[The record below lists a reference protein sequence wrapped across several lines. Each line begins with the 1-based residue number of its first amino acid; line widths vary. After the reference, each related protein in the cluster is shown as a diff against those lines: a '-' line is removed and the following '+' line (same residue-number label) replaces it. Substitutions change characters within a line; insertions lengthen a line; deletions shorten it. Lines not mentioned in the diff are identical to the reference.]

1 MAKFLSR
8 LALKK
13 VPYCVWLTDFQIFS
27 PSGGQEQTFAE
38 LSMELRRG
46 KAKEDIYPAKSSA
59 RKQSLVS
66 GPGIFG
72 AQADPK
78 TQISADNQRVI
89 FSGSFVQT
97 SQFYK
102 NNKKDQGQKKI
113 FQITLKSKILD
124 KNGYPGPEKVFGV
137 AQFNMSDYLNQTDK
151 NVEIEMSS

>member
-1 MAKFLSR
+1 
-8 LALKK
+8 
-13 VPYCVWLTDFQIFS
+13 
-27 PSGGQEQTFAE
+27 
-38 LSMELRRG
+38 MELRRG

-113 FQITLKSKILD
+113 FQIILKSKILD